1 MTLTMIVRIST
12 EHVDTVA
19 DHRSDRSVAVAVAA
33 AGAEQSVTRKPRHS
47 SSSSSPSAND
57 SQWSDDRSATLAGD
71 SNYCSSRQR
80 DKSNGVAAVVAADD
94 TMNEDDG
101 DE

>member
-1 MTLTMIVRIST
+1 MTWTMIERIST
-12 EHVDTVA
+12 EHVNTIA
-19 DHRSDRSVAVAVAA
+19 DHRSDRSVAVAAA
-33 AGAEQSVTRKPRHS
+33 VAGAERAVTRKPARS
-47 SSSSSPSAND
+47 SSSSSPSAD
-57 SQWSDDRSATLAGD
+57 DIPWSDDRSTTLAGD

-80 DKSNGVAAVVAADD
+80 DTSNGVAAVVDD